1 MDPSLVSDVVS
12 EPFTSTSIPNTISLL
27 NIIPEERERARLSVQ
42 SVDMFVQ
49 PPEGHEESEEPI
61 EEKDD
66 SSAPISDTIALDRS
80 QTAMSL
86 HLNSTDIQENRQIIA
101 LDSCHYSPRYY
112 TSDSE
117 SLPPLLNDV
126 SGGDSEVIQVT
137 TQLPR
142 RQREGLQRES
152 SQGTQRDS
160 LKSIQRD
167 GLKSAQRDG
176 LKSAQRDGLKSTQRE
191 PSPELAQGK
200 SPQTT
205 PAKSLAKQTPFGLRN
220 GVSSDDFPSLTRSV
234 GSTHSETYALSPL
247 TRSSR
252 LSLSTPGRSVAPSAA
267 SPRWRATVSR

>member
-1 MDPSLVSDVVS
+1 MDPSLVSDV
-12 EPFTSTSIPNTISLL
+12 
-27 NIIPEERERARLSVQ
+27 NIIPGERERARLSVQ

-152 SQGTQRDS
+152 SQGTQRDG
-160 LKSIQRD
+160 LKSI
-167 GLKSAQRDG
+167 
-176 LKSAQRDGLKSTQRE
+176 QRDGLKSTQRE

-220 GVSSDDFPSLTRSV
+220 GVSSDEFPSLTRSV

>member
-126 SGGDSEVIQVT
+126 SGGDSEVIQAT

-152 SQGTQRDS
+152 SQGTQRDG

-167 GLKSAQRDG
+167 GLKSI
-176 LKSAQRDGLKSTQRE
+176 QRDGLKSTQRE

>member
-1 MDPSLVSDVVS
+1 
-12 EPFTSTSIPNTISLL
+12 
-27 NIIPEERERARLSVQ
+27 
-42 SVDMFVQ
+42 MFVQ

-66 SSAPISDTIALDRS
+66 SSAPNSDTIALDRS

-152 SQGTQRDS
+152 SQGTQRDG